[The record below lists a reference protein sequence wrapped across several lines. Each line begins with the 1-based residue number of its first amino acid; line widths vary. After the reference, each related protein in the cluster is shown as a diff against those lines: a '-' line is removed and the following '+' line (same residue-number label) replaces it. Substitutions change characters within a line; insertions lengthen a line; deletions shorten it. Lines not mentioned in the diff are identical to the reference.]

1 MNNPMNQKPGNLKL
15 NFSYCTQQPS
25 GPGEVTLFLWST
37 IFHVARVSYLSSP
50 LGSPLSISNSASPNL
65 NHWFL
70 SPLPIF
76 SLNLSLWGNKNS
88 YFSHCSGQ
96 KPWSHPRFRF
106 LNVSPLHSE
115 VFHDHLTQNNPSTS
129 ILPISLPWF
138 ILYCTFISLFQYT
151 VISKDYRIGFNSV
164 PIFISNRVSFQYL
177 LNQGVG
183 ILPWIKPTSFVSLDK
198 SEDYCGFNSIK
209 RCCYF
214 CTSLLPIPRLF
225 VLLRGPLSELT
236 G

>member
-1 MNNPMNQKPGNLKL
+1 MWQGFLICPLHLVSIKHFQLSMSKSESLIP
-15 NFSYCTQQPS
+15 
-25 GPGEVTLFLWST
+25 VT
-37 IFHVARVSYLSSP
+37 
-50 LGSPLSISNSASPNL
+50 SPNL
-65 NHWFL
+65 L
-70 SPLPIF
+70 SQPVPLRKRK
-76 SLNLSLWGNKNS
+76 L

-96 KPWSHPRFRF
+96 KPWSYPRFRF

-115 VFHDHLTQNNPSTS
+115 VFHDHRTQNNPSTS

-138 ILYCTFISLFQYT
+138 ILYRTFISLFQYT

-164 PIFISNRVSFQYL
+164 PIFISKRVSFQYL